1 MRKKFSGFSG
11 LRHRFRPTFVVWITV
26 MWLMLMGELS
36 LANLL
41 GGLVVAVAVVL
52 LLPLPAMPVGTLD
65 ISWGKLA
72 KFFFDWFVNLIRG
85 SIRVG
90 WLALRPAAPPKHA
103 IVEVPMRVNSELV
116 LTLAVMLYNLQPGGA
131 VTDIDI
137 ANRMLTV
144 HLLDADTPADL
155 DREITSLK
163 DMERRLIAIFD
174 RSPA

>member
-1 MRKKFSGFSG
+1 
-11 LRHRFRPTFVVWITV
+11 
-26 MWLMLMGELS
+26 
-36 LANLL
+36 
-41 GGLVVAVAVVL
+41 
-52 LLPLPAMPVGTLD
+52 
-65 ISWGKLA
+65 
-72 KFFFDWFVNLIRG
+72 
-85 SIRVG
+85 
-90 WLALRPAAPPKHA
+90 
-103 IVEVPMRVNSELV
+103 MRVNSELV

-163 DMERRLIAIFD
+163 DMERRLIAIFE